1 MKHPLLF
8 AVLYAWPAIAS
19 PEKATFDLV
28 RYTPPAPWKNTAW
41 KMDDTNR
48 DRVSYTNTDL
58 EKRTYC
64 QIFIV
69 RSTISKGDVSSDFA
83 SEWKEIVVNSYK
95 VTEPAQVTDT
105 AEENGWKAKAGVA
118 TFAFDNGTSIAMLT
132 TLSGYNRAVSI
143 VAVTSSQD
151 YLRSIQDLL
160 ASVEMKKPA
169 PSAATVAKPAA
180 HSATKETAKPAALQ
194 GYMDYNPFTQ
204 SWTWKVR
211 YPPPQK

>member
-8 AVLYAWPAIAS
+8 AVLCAWPSIAS

-118 TFAFDNGTSIAMLT
+118 LATSGARSRSRSRRRRGSSPSCSRGTRRKWTRRGSGCRSHLGGQPKTTITAAQIHHRPT
-132 TLSGYNRAVSI
+132 TLSNCFCA
-143 VAVTSSQD
+143 
-151 YLRSIQDLL
+151 
-160 ASVEMKKPA
+160 
-169 PSAATVAKPAA
+169 
-180 HSATKETAKPAALQ
+180 
-194 GYMDYNPFTQ
+194 
-204 SWTWKVR
+204 
-211 YPPPQK
+211 